1 MDFSIFYFVLV
12 LMVFLAVFD
21 LIVGVANDAVN
32 FTNSAIG
39 SKVASKK
46 FILIIAAVG
55 VLLGALSSSG
65 MMEVARKG
73 IFRPELFTLEALVY
87 IFLAVM
93 ITDVLLLDFYNTFG
107 LPTSTTVSLVFELF
121 GASLMIAFLTKP
133 EGVDAFSYINSE
145 SAIKIISGIFMSVII
160 AFVIGMIIQTILR
173 IIFTFQIEKTLKHFG
188 STFAALSSSILIFFI
203 IISALKGSNY
213 ISKDLLVFIE
223 SNLLLLFSFVFLTL
237 LVLFQ
242 ILVYY
247 QINVLKIIIIFG
259 TFALAMAFASNDLV
273 NFVGVPLA
281 SISVVQLILE
291 SGDPLALGTALG
303 GKVQTPQI
311 FLFLSAIIMI
321 VTLVFS
327 KKAAS
332 VTKTEIS
339 LASEKTEIELF
350 TSNQLSRR
358 IVKIFLD
365 IWGFFKDYS
374 PAFIS
379 SFIRSRY
386 TKVST
391 KYHQHE
397 SFDLLRA
404 SVNVTA
410 SSLLILTGTLYKLPL
425 STTFVTFM
433 VAMGTSLADRAWV
446 RYNAVNRVS
455 GVLTVIGGWFLTAMI
470 TTILSGSI
478 ALCFYTFGFY
488 AFIFLLPISFFLFIS
503 FNKIHKLRS
512 DLSNEFS
519 LPMEDINSNP
529 KSAIYYIFDHLMD
542 NIQDTSNIL
551 NSILKALSTGKK
563 SHQKGTG
570 KRLDRLSFLYGSY
583 MVGIAEV
590 DNSEFTQRE
599 ITHSYNLESSIHSF
613 RKLINNTLS
622 IRKNVLYKIDFQFSA
637 LNDEE
642 KEDLKEIKVYIQS
655 IFDEIQSLVK
665 KKRRSDAK
673 MKAYRKEFTVLKFKI
688 HRKQI
693 KRLKSKTAQMAGLVP
708 FLTIVEELFDFS
720 HHLIELYNNVERVLP
735 LMERKN

>member
-1 MDFSIFYFVLV
+1 
-12 LMVFLAVFD
+12 MVFLAIFD

-39 SKVASKK
+39 SRVSSKRS
-46 FILIIAAVG
+46 ILIIASLG
-55 VLLGALSSSG
+55 VLLGAMSSTG

-73 IFRPELFTLEALVY
+73 IFKPELFTLEALVY
-87 IFLAVM
+87 IFLSVM

-121 GASLMIAFLTKP
+121 GASLMMAYLTKP
-133 EGVDAFSYINSE
+133 VGVDAFSYINSE
-145 SAIKIISGIFMSVII
+145 SAIKIISGIFMSVMI
-160 AFVIGMIIQTILR
+160 AFFVGIVIQTFLR
-173 IIFTFQIEKTLKHFG
+173 IIFSFQIEKTIKTFG
-188 STFAALSSSILIFFI
+188 SPFAAFSSSILIFFI
-203 IISALKGSNY
+203 IISALKGSHL
-213 ISKDLLVFIE
+213 IDKDFLTFIE
-223 SNLLLLFSFVFLTL
+223 TNLFLLFSLVFLTL
-237 LVLFQ
+237 LIFFQ
-242 ILVYY
+242 LLIWY
-247 QINVLKIIIIFG
+247 QINVFKIIILFG

-281 SISVVQLILE
+281 SINVVQLILE
-291 SGDPLALGTALG
+291 SGSALGLGIALS
-303 GKVQTPQI
+303 GKVQTPQV
-311 FLFLSAIIMI
+311 FLLISALIMI
-321 VTLVFS
+321 ATLVLS

-350 TSNQLSRR
+350 TSNQVSRR
-358 IVKIFLD
+358 IVKVFLEV
-365 IWGFFKDYS
+365 WNFFKTFT
-374 PAFIS
+374 P
-379 SFIRSRY
+379 SFLTSFLKSRY
-386 TKVST
+386 EKIGHKNNKT
-391 KYHQHE
+391 E

-470 TTILSGSI
+470 TTILSGLI
-478 ALCFYTFGFY
+478 ALSFYSFGFY
-488 AFIFLLPISFFLFIS
+488 AFIYILPISFFLFVS
-503 FNKIHKLRS
+503 FNKIHKLRIN
-512 DLSNEFS
+512 LSNEFS
-519 LPMEDINSNP
+519 LPLEDINSNP
-529 KSAIYYIFDHLMD
+529 KLAIHYIFEHLME
-542 NIQDTSNIL
+542 NIQDTDKIL
-551 NSILKALSTGKK
+551 SSIVKSLSTGKK
-563 SHQKGTG
+563 SHQKGSG
-570 KRLDRLSFLYGSY
+570 KKLERLSYLYGAY

-590 DNSEFTQRE
+590 DNSDFNQTE
-599 ITHSYNLESSIHSF
+599 IIHTYNLESSIHNF

-637 LNDEE
+637 LNAEE
-642 KEDLKEIKVYIQS
+642 KEDLKEIKNFIQS
-655 IFDEIQSLVK
+655 IFDEIQTLVK
-665 KKRRSDAK
+665 KRKRNESK
-673 MKAYRKEFTVLKFKI
+673 IKGFRKEFSVLKFKI

-735 LMERKN
+735 IMDEG